1 MSEADKM
8 FEELGFK
15 NFSEYDTYKEIS
27 YYKKDRQWREDGE
40 LQVNFNINMK
50 NIDIAFKETPIFLQP
65 EEIKVLYQKCKELG
79 WLDE

>member
-15 NFSEYDTYKEIS
+15 NFAEYDTYKEIS

-40 LQVNFNINMK
+40 LQINFNKNME
-50 NIDIAFKETPIFLQP
+50 NIDIAFKGTPVFLQP
-65 EEIKVLYQKCKELG
+65 KEIKAMYLECLELG